1 MKIKLLAALVAATAC
16 GSNAFAAEV
25 YNSEGTTLSIGGY
38 VDVGVGEYASDD
50 DVEVTDVSS
59 RINIAGTQD
68 VGNGV
73 VVDMKGEWAVE
84 YVDGGQ
90 TTFKTRLGY
99 IGATH
104 EEMGRLVVGTQWS
117 PYYDVGS
124 VADYPYCFC

>member
-38 VDVGVGEYASDD
+38 VDVGVGENVRSDDD

-84 YVDGGQ
+84 
-90 TTFKTRLGY
+90 L
-99 IGATH
+99 
-104 EEMGRLVVGTQWS
+104 
-117 PYYDVGS
+117 
-124 VADYPYCFC
+124 C